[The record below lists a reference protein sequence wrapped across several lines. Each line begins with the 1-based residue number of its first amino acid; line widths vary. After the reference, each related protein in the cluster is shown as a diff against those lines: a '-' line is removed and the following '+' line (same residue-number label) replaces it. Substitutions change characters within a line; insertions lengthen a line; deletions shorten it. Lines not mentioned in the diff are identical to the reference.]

1 MNKIIEFGNW
11 DASDTVL
18 SLGCGSGWW
27 EVNLICQNPAQEL
40 ILVDE
45 QPAVLNQSDLQETV
59 AYFEKQVGI
68 RCETACTLINCDAG
82 ETGLSHKSVDQI
94 WLFNSLH
101 EMENPK
107 AVVEECARVL
117 VSEGLV
123 IVEEILASYA
133 EEIHEGCGKTLFDRE
148 ELVKLFD
155 RAGFAFVA
163 DVRKDDVAT
172 YLKFQKEI

>member
-27 EVNLICQNPAQEL
+27 EVNLICQNPAHEL

-45 QPAVLNQSDLQETV
+45 QPAVLNQSDFQETI
-59 AYFEKQVGI
+59 AYFEKQVGV
-68 RCETACTLINCDAG
+68 RCDTVCQLINCDAAV
-82 ETGLSHKSVDQI
+82 TGLLRDSVNQI

-107 AVVEECARVL
+107 AVVEECARIL

-133 EEIHEGCGKTLFDRE
+133 EEIHEGCGKTLFVRE

-155 RAGFAFVA
+155 RAGFAFVE

>member
-45 QPAVLNQSDLQETV
+45 QPAVLNQSDLQETI
-59 AYFEKQVGI
+59 AYFEKQVGV
-68 RCETACTLINCDAG
+68 RCDTACQLINCDAA
-82 ETGLSHKSVDQI
+82 ETGLSRDSVDQI

-101 EMENPK
+101 EMENPP
-107 AVVEECARVL
+107 AVLRECMRVI
-117 VSEGLV
+117 VFEGVV
-123 IVEEILASYA
+123 IVEEILASFA
-133 EEIHEGCGKTLFDRE
+133 GKIHEGCGKSLFERA
-148 ELVKLFD
+148 ELIELFEST
-155 RAGFAFVA
+155 GFVFKG
-163 DVRKDDVAT
+163 DVQKDDVAT

>member
-40 ILVDE
+40 ILVDD
-45 QPAVLNQSDLQETV
+45 QPAVLNQPDLQETI
-59 AYFEKQVGI
+59 AYFEKQVGV
-68 RCETACTLINCDAG
+68 RCETACLLINCDAA
-82 ETGLSHKSVDQI
+82 ETGLSRDSVDQI

-101 EMENPK
+101 EMANPS
-107 AVVEECARVL
+107 AVLKECARVL
-117 VSEGLV
+117 VSEGVV
-123 IVEEILASYA
+123 IVEEILAAYA
-133 EEIHEGCGKTLFDRE
+133 GEIHEGCGKFLFERA
-148 ELVKLFD
+148 ELVALFGVE
-155 RAGFAFVA
+155 GFAYLG
-163 DVRKDDVAT
+163 DSRKDDVAT